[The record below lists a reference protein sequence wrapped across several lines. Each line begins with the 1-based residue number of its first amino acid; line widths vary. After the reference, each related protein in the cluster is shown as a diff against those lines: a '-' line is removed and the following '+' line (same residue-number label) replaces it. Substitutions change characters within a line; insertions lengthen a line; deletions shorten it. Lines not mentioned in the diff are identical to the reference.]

1 MGTLYEEI
9 PLDVRPS
16 EVLDTIRRSAASQKL
31 RVSEIQQG
39 LFVTDAV
46 SFWTGH
52 RVRLAVWVDAS
63 PAGAVARFLALGQI
77 GSEGETRK
85 FILRL
90 IDAPLPVYGP
100 PGAPL
105 DPTAPRDLYRPLGTG
120 GPAPEWVRRTNYLVG
135 IVSVVFFAAFVA
147 ASYFWRFAGIPLLW
161 LAFLSPIP
169 LREFMFRRSLHLPPT
184 DRSAAAVLF
193 ATILLLFL
201 VALALLESYLIR

>member
-85 FILRL
+85 FIL
-90 IDAPLPVYGP
+90 
-100 PGAPL
+100 
-105 DPTAPRDLYRPLGTG
+105 TG
-120 GPAPEWVRRTNYLVG
+120 C
-135 IVSVVFFAAFVA
+135 
-147 ASYFWRFAGIPLLW
+147 
-161 LAFLSPIP
+161 
-169 LREFMFRRSLHLPPT
+169 
-184 DRSAAAVLF
+184 
-193 ATILLLFL
+193 
-201 VALALLESYLIR
+201 